1 MVSGYREKILEH
13 TDKYYRKLNENDFSH
28 NFDHITRVER
38 LAKRIGKE
46 EGADMDVVEA
56 MCLLFDIAR
65 LSEDEG
71 EVEDHAEAGSEIAKQ
86 ILEEIGFPKDK
97 IENVCHAIYVH
108 RKSKNRV
115 PKTIEAKILQ
125 DADYLDAL
133 GAVDVARV
141 IASSIQTKKF
151 RKPLYVDEYVGES
164 YKDGK
169 SISTIHYFLHKLEHP
184 KLQPSNFHTALG
196 RKLAKERFRF
206 MKEFT
211 ERFIA
216 EWKGER

>member
-1 MVSGYREKILEH
+1 MVSEYREKILER

-28 NFDHITRVER
+28 NFDHIKRVER

-46 EGADMDVVEA
+46 EEADMDVVEA
-56 MCLLFDIAR
+56 MCLLFDVAR
-65 LSEDEG
+65 MMEDEG
-71 EVEDHAEAGSEIAKQ
+71 EIEDHSEAGSEIARQ
-86 ILEEIGFPKDK
+86 ILDEIGFPKDK
-97 IENVCHAIYVH
+97 AENVCHAIYVH

-125 DADYLDAL
+125 DADYLDAM
-133 GAVDVARV
+133 GAIDVARV
-141 IASSIQTKKF
+141 IATSIQTKRF
-151 RKPLYVDEYVGES
+151 RKPLYVDEYVDKP

-169 SISTIHYFLHKLEHP
+169 SISTIHYLLHKLEHP

-196 RKLAKERFRF
+196 RKLAEERFRF